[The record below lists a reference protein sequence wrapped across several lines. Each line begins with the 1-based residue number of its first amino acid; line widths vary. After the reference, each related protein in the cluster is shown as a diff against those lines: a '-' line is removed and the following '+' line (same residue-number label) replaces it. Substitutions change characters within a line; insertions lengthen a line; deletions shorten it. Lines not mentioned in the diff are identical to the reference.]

1 MALLFGSTGLVPMLC
16 SACRMPAVLRGA
28 APPLYSGVHS
38 FGFQSTPEHRPAQRQ
53 ERGFRGCSPIAMGR
67 RSAKIATR
75 KEKSDGQKAKLYGK
89 VCGLTA
95 L

>member
-1 MALLFGSTGLVPMLC
+1 
-16 SACRMPAVLRGA
+16 
-28 APPLYSGVHS
+28 
-38 FGFQSTPEHRPAQRQ
+38 
-53 ERGFRGCSPIAMGR
+53 MGR

-95 L
+95 FEGWECG